1 MNTHRGI
8 NMKQTTNKKGGNGT
22 RFLLREKR
30 KGYSF
35 YTLLSGVLLIFTFA
49 SLTQRK
55 TGLSIRSVTHSKS
68 TKNWG
73 KQKIYKQQGSD

>member
-30 KGYSF
+30 KGYICF
-35 YTLLSGVLLIFTFA
+35 YTPIKWCSVDIYLREPHAAQDRALHKKRH
-49 SLTQRK
+49 SL
-55 TGLSIRSVTHSKS
+55 
-68 TKNWG
+68 
-73 KQKIYKQQGSD
+73 QKY